1 MDNVNSLFEF
11 LFPLNLFIDLV
22 NGIFISALILFICK
36 KNNISSALTIILFFS
51 CFTPFLF
58 NGLLIDWT
66 VFPDQTKYIR
76 RAAEMR
82 NFEITENNF
91 NPRNLKLV
99 ITKGI
104 YMIFPIP
111 FIEGFKSIGFAN
123 RFALLIL
130 IIFLVKKN
138 FDKYFILTLIFLPS
152 IILYSSVSL
161 RDSLIIVISI
171 LFFHYFFEKNYLL
184 AFLYLILLFF
194 IKIQNA
200 IFFLLI
206 VVMFKALFN
215 SSFYSTKVRKNLR
228 DLFLLSL
235 IFIFVTNFNDIME
248 LFNTIRYG
256 MYDEAYGS
264 GEGYIDLNFKN
275 FILIGISSLFYFL
288 ISPINSFN
296 SVTGIVLIIDTII
309 LYSVVY
315 YFFKKTY
322 FKNKRLTFFWLLSLI
337 GISFIY
343 GLAIFNDGTI
353 HRYKVVYVI
362 PLIFALLKSSKIKNA

>member
-171 LFFHYFFEKNYLL
+171 LFFHYFFEKNYLP

-206 VVMFKALFN
+206 VVMFKAFFN

-248 LFNTIRYG
+248 LFNTRRYG

-296 SVTGIVLIIDTII
+296 SITGIVLIIDTVI

-322 FKNKRLTFFWLLSLI
+322 FKNKRLVFFLLLALI
-337 GISFIY
+337 GISFIH

>member
-248 LFNTIRYG
+248 LFNTRRYG

>member
-248 LFNTIRYG
+248 LFNTRRYG

-343 GLAIFNDGTI
+343 GLAVFNDGTI